1 MLVVAPVFLAL
12 TMARQ
17 VTTYRGSTYGV
28 RAEVGL
34 DERARV
40 ALLKLDGVPVGHV
53 EGLAWFGAGGDVKLS
68 EALEATFARRMIR
81 VLSVRRAED
90 KSTVSV
96 TVRVAGFT
104 LSLSLER
111 DDENGGAEPPETGYL
126 GS

>member
-53 EGLAWFGAGGDVKLS
+53 EGLAWFRESGDVKLS

-81 VLSVRRAED
+81 VVSVRRAED

-111 DDENGGAEPPETGYL
+111 DDENGGSEPLETGSL